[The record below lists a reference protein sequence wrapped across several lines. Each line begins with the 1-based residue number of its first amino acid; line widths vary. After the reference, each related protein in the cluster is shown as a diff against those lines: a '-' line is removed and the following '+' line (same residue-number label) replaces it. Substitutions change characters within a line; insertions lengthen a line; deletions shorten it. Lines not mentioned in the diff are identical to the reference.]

1 MYWVLLLSFF
11 HAFYLSVIEMKFED
25 EGHLDVTLKVFS
37 DDLAD
42 AVRIQSGSIIPREG
56 AYENS
61 DLNHIEDYF
70 KSHFFLHDKAD
81 STFFEIRD
89 YSTEDQTVWIQMNAE
104 IKELSSFTL
113 NASHFMEVFPD
124 QINILHLIRDE
135 QKHFYQFK
143 KGKETQDLKL
153 K

>member
-1 MYWVLLLSFF
+1 MYWALLLSFF
-11 HAFYLSVIEMKFED
+11 HAFYLSVIEMKIED
-25 EGHLDVTLKVFS
+25 DDHLSVTLKVFS

-42 AVRIQSGSIIPREG
+42 AVRIRSGSIIPREG
-56 AYENS
+56 AYGKS

-70 KSHFFLHDKAD
+70 KSHFFLHDKVD
-81 STFFEIRD
+81 STFFEISD

-104 IKELSSFTL
+104 IKKLSSFTL

-124 QINILHLIRDE
+124 QINILHLTRDD

-143 KGKETQDLKL
+143 KGKVTQDLML